1 MDKKGNQMSF
11 FKLDCL
17 GGQAEILAFSDTFA
31 KYKEL
36 LKNDQVVF
44 ISGRPTDENDF
55 SDLKLIAEEIVSIDL
70 AREIFSKNVNI
81 SIGLDNQN
89 SQQDIIKLK
98 TLSEKYKGD
107 CGLMFHFKQT
117 TGRSQRVF
125 AHNIKVNTSNDFLKE
140 CREIFGSKN
149 IWITD

>member
-1 MDKKGNQMSF
+1 M
-11 FKLDCL
+11 
-17 GGQAEILAFSDTFA
+17 
-31 KYKEL
+31 
-36 LKNDQVVF
+36 
-44 ISGRPTDENDF
+44 
-55 SDLKLIAEEIVSIDL
+55 

-81 SIGLDNQN
+81 SIGIDSQN
-89 SQQDIIKLK
+89 SQEDIINLK